1 MPRIRFTLSAETDL
15 LELWVTIAE
24 ENLTAADETLDVIQA
39 TAMILGAQPE
49 MGRARPEL
57 AEGLRSLPT
66 CTPYL
71 IFYLPDDDG
80 LLVVRVLHHARDIDA
95 EYFS

>member
-1 MPRIRFTLSAETDL
+1 MPRIRFTHSAETDL

-24 ENLTAADETLDVIQA
+24 ENLTAADKILDVIQA
-39 TAMILGAQPE
+39 ATTLLGAQPE

-66 CTPYL
+66 RTPYL
-71 IFYLPDDDG
+71 IFYLPDGDG